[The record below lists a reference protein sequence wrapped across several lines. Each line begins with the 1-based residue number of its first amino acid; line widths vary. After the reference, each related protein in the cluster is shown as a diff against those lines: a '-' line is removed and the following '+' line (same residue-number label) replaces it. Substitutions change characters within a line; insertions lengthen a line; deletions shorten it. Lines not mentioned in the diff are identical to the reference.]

1 MAVKRREKM
10 KPGAAAKMIV
20 DGMMTLGLLFL
31 MGYQLWGESAHE
43 GAGAGMLLLFLAH
56 NFLNRSWRS
65 MWKTWRATMRCSWGT
80 DLVRDSA
87 HAGVYVPGVL

>member
-1 MAVKRREKM
+1 M

-43 GAGAGMLLLFLAH
+43 WAGAGMLLLFLAH

-65 MWKTWRATMRCSWGT
+65 MWKTWRATMRCSWAT